1 MPNYKTSNMG
11 EFVHSEVSL
20 PTTLEHISQFL
31 GYMSAEVWEQIQTKA
46 EELKTEKS
54 KKIKRSSLTKI
65 TKSSPREFAAAIVK
79 EFVREEEDDDFIIAG
94 GVHDALMFIL
104 VNLVEELGADTVD
117 SWIGLEMQS
126 TPVTEGDRASLIML
140 EEMYEN
146 YFADEI
152 NDFARLPEFD
162 TQCSAVWFDGKMC
175 VLTVGAPCKRM
186 RDIAKISEVD
196 SKPLKTVL
204 KRFCD
209 EYTNIPMFVATHS
222 YGYQLFME
230 CIERPKVE
238 ALLAFNPHSLKPFS
252 HHPFKTKF
260 FDNLTDT
267 TCKSC
272 NLSDSNLQSAV
283 VCVAYTPDYTCSLQ
297 QWKVRIQVRDR
308 NSRVFV
314 V

>member
-1 MPNYKTSNMG
+1 MG

-65 TKSSPREFAAAIVK
+65 TKSSPREFGAAIVK
-79 EFVREEEDDDFIIAG
+79 EFAREEDDDDFIMAG

-104 VNLVEELGADTVD
+104 VHLAEELGADTVD
-117 SWIGLEMQS
+117 SWIGLEMKS
-126 TPVTEGDRASLIML
+126 IPVTAGDRASLILL

-146 YFADEI
+146 ILAEEI

-162 TQCSAVWFDGKMC
+162 TKCSAVWFDGQMC
-175 VLTVGAPCKRM
+175 ILTVGAPCKRM
-186 RDIAKISEVD
+186 RDIKNITEVD
-196 SKPLKTVL
+196 SEPLKAVL
-204 KRFCD
+204 KRFRD
-209 EYTNIPMFVATHS
+209 EYRNIPIFVATHS
-222 YGYQLFME
+222 FGYQLFLE
-230 CIERPKVE
+230 CVERPKVE

-260 FDNLTDT
+260 FDNLADT

-272 NLSDSNLQSAV
+272 NLSVSNLHSAV
-283 VCVAYTPDYTCSLQ
+283 ASLAYSPGYSCLLQ
-297 QWKVRIQVRDR
+297 QWGGLVVRDK